1 MIDLP
6 VGSNSLEESEV
17 LSLLGFLSGGW
28 SLPMLLVLNR
38 ESTTT
43 WGYKKNLAQQ
53 PQHLSIMCG
62 HILHGSLHNLH
73 AGEASEGITVTHKTN
88 NCSLHHWEHCCLK
101 SSKCMTHGECV
112 YCIIWQREREKEKE
126 RERMWSHSAEEGRRK
141 DALRGGATRPDSPF
155 NLGRLYV
162 WLPILA
168 PTVKGHCSVH
178 SERQWWAAL
187 RRGTPLSVTLCVCM
201 CVYTGEGVGRGVCLV
216 QILKTSV
223 LQHTRP
229 GLISLLSPC
238 VFLCVCVYWIIKMHE
253 VIKVSHLLAFLGNL
267 QDKEKKKVISLTVI
281 CQEFMTTNGERR
293 TRSKAD
299 SFSELNP
306 AVIAVIIWSSSAE

>member
-112 YCIIWQREREKEKE
+112 YCIIWQRERERKRA
-126 RERMWSHSAEEGRRK
+126 REDVEPQC
-141 DALRGGATRPDSPF
+141 RGGPEKR
-155 NLGRLYV
+155 R
-162 WLPILA
+162 
-168 PTVKGHCSVH
+168 
-178 SERQWWAAL
+178 SERRCHKA
-187 RRGTPLSVTLCVCM
+187 RLSLQPWEAVCM
-201 CVYTGEGVGRGVCLV
+201 ASYTGPNCERPLFCSQWKAVMGR
-216 QILKTSV
+216 
-223 LQHTRP
+223 P
-229 GLISLLSPC
+229 
-238 VFLCVCVYWIIKMHE
+238 
-253 VIKVSHLLAFLGNL
+253 
-267 QDKEKKKVISLTVI
+267 
-281 CQEFMTTNGERR
+281 
-293 TRSKAD
+293 
-299 SFSELNP
+299 
-306 AVIAVIIWSSSAE
+306 